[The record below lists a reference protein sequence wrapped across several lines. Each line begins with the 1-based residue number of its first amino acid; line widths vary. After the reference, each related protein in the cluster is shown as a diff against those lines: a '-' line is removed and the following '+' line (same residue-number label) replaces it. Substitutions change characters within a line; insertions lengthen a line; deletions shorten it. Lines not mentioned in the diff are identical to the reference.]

1 MSDTGTDGFLDFSGN
16 DERTGFRLQ
25 RLELFN
31 WGTFDR
37 RVWKLEAG
45 GANTLLTGDIGSG
58 KSTLVDAVSTL
69 LVPPQRLAYNKAAG
83 AGARERSL
91 RSYVLGH
98 YKSERGESDVSSRA
112 VALRD
117 QNSHSVILGVFGNEG
132 YGQRC
137 TLAQVFWLKDQ
148 GQPARFYI
156 FANRELDIAGEFSGF
171 GPDIA
176 ELRKRLRGAEGIE
189 VFDAFPAY
197 SAAWRRVFGI
207 ENEQAMELFNQTVSM
222 KSVGN
227 LTDFVREH
235 MLERFEGEERIQA
248 LIHHF
253 DDLDRAHAS
262 VLKAKAQLEALQPIV
277 DDCGSFESQTAE
289 KEKLRLA
296 REAIAP
302 WFALRKIELL
312 DGRLA
317 RLEGD
322 IQRHGS
328 KEASVEEK
336 LSRLRGDRDE
346 LKQAIATNGG
356 DRLERL
362 AAGIRQAASERDQ
375 RKARLER
382 YSAPAI
388 LLGLPVPR
396 DSDDFARNRESL
408 SALSE
413 ELAGREAALQ
423 NERTEL
429 EVAFRATREEREG
442 IDQEI
447 QSLKKRRSNIPQS
460 QIAIRDDLCSALDL
474 PQGGFPFAGE
484 LVRVIEVEAGWEGA
498 AERLLHNFALSLLV
512 PDEHYA
518 AVSTWVD
525 EHHLHGRL
533 VYFRARADEQQP
545 LREPHPDS
553 LVRKLEVKRGG
564 PLEAWISR
572 ELARR
577 FDYACCD
584 SLEQFRREPFAVTR
598 RGQGK
603 GGGERHEKDDR
614 SRLDDRSRYVLGWTN
629 DAKIRA
635 LEQQMRALEGRLAE
649 TAAAIGEIQRG
660 QAEVRERLEA
670 ANRLEDVTDWLELDW
685 STPSLRMAALEEEK
699 VRLESTADVLRTLGA
714 RLAEIETEIGLTDES
729 LRKARQE
736 LTTAEVRKDE
746 ALRARVD
753 AERIAA
759 AEVEEREP
767 SFAVLSAMADEHG
780 SLANLTIEGA
790 ANRESELRGIV
801 QGLYD
806 AIDKRI
812 GRLREKIV
820 SAMQSFSNAWPLET
834 REMDASVDASA
845 AWKAMLESLR
855 ADDLPRFEKAF
866 KDLLNENTIRE
877 VANFQSQLNRE
888 RQLIK
893 ERIERINKSL
903 EEIDYNPGRFIVLE
917 SRPSP
922 DGEIQDFLADL
933 RACTEGSLDGS
944 GEEQYSEAK
953 FLQVK
958 RIIERF
964 RGREGQSEADR
975 RWTDKVSDVRQYF
988 VFSASERWKEDG
1000 TEYEHYTDSGG
1011 KSGGQKEKLAYTV
1024 LAASL
1029 AYQFGLEK
1037 GAVRSRSFRFVMIDE
1052 AFGRGSDDSAR
1063 FGLRLFKT
1071 MNLQL
1076 LIITPLQKLHIIEPF
1091 VSSVGFVYNEEGR
1104 DSKLRNLSIGEYRA
1118 ERERRKNIS
1127 P

>member
-1 MSDTGTDGFLDFSGN
+1 MSDASMNGFFDFADN
-16 DERTGFRLQ
+16 DEKTGFRLQ
-25 RLELFN
+25 RFELFN

-37 RVWKLEAG
+37 RVWKLEANS
-45 GANTLLTGDIGSG
+45 ANTLLTGDIGSG

-83 AGARERSL
+83 AGAKERSL

-98 YKSERGESDVSSRA
+98 YKSERGDSDVSSRA

-117 QNSHSVILGVFGNEG
+117 QNSYSVILGIFDNEG
-132 YGQRC
+132 LGQRC
-137 TLAQVFWLKDQ
+137 TLAQIFWIRDQ
-148 GQPARFYI
+148 GQPARFYV
-156 FANRELDIAGEFSGF
+156 FANRQLDIAGDFSGF

-176 ELRKRLRGAEGIE
+176 ELRKRLRATPGVE
-189 VFDAFPAY
+189 VFDAFSTY

-207 ENEQAMELFNQTVSM
+207 ENEQALELFNQTVSM

-253 DDLDRAHAS
+253 DDLDRAHAA
-262 VLKAKAQLEALQPIV
+262 VLKAKAQLEALEPLIA
-277 DDCGSFESQTAE
+277 DCGSFSSQTEE
-289 KEKLRLA
+289 KERLRLA
-296 REAIAP
+296 REALAS
-302 WFALRKIELL
+302 WFARHKMELL
-312 DGRLA
+312 DARLE

-322 IQRHGS
+322 MRRLGARA
-328 KEASVEEK
+328 ASVEEK

-346 LKQAIATNGG
+346 LKLAIATNGG

-362 AAGIRQAASERDQ
+362 SAEIRQAAEERDQ
-375 RKARLER
+375 RKARLDR
-382 YSAPAI
+382 YAGPAT
-388 LLGLPVPR
+388 LLGLPIPR
-396 DSDDFARNRESL
+396 DPDDFARNRDRL
-408 SALSE
+408 AALSE
-413 ELAGREAALQ
+413 ELSAREAALQ

-429 EVAFRATREEREG
+429 EVAFRTSREKRSG
-442 IDQEI
+442 IEQEI
-447 QSLKKRRSNIPQS
+447 LSLKQRRSNIPRE
-460 QIAIRDDLCSALDL
+460 QISIRDSLCSALDL
-474 PQGGFPFAGE
+474 VADAFPFAGE
-484 LVRVIEVEAGWEGA
+484 LMRVIESETGWEGA

-518 AVSTWVD
+518 AVSTWVED
-525 EHHLHGRL
+525 HHLHGRI
-533 VYFRARADEQQP
+533 VYFRARIEEQQP
-545 LREPHPDS
+545 LREPHPHS
-553 LVRKLEVKRGG
+553 LFNKLEVKRGG
-564 PLEAWISR
+564 PLAGWVSR

-584 SLEQFRREPFAVTR
+584 SLEQFRREPFAITR
-598 RGQGK
+598 HGQIK

-629 DAKIRA
+629 DAKIHA
-635 LEQQMRALEGRLAE
+635 LEKQMRAIEEKIAE
-649 TAAAIGEIQRG
+649 MAAAIAGIQSGQSDVRD
-660 QAEVRERLEA
+660 QAEAVTRL
-670 ANRLEDVTDWLELDW
+670 RDITDWLEIDW
-685 STPSLRMAALEEEK
+685 TSPSLRLAALEKEK
-699 VRLESTADVLRTLGA
+699 AQLESTADVLRTLGSQ
-714 RLAEIETEIGLTDES
+714 LAEVEKEIRQTDEI
-729 LRKARQE
+729 LQKARQE
-736 LTTAEVRKDE
+736 LTTAEVRQDE
-746 ALRARVD
+746 ARQARAD
-753 AERIAA
+753 AKQIAA
-759 AEVEEREP
+759 MEAKDAGP
-767 SFAVLSAMADEHG
+767 SFVLLATLAQEQG
-780 SLANLTIEGA
+780 SLVHLTVESV
-790 ANRESELRGIV
+790 ANRETALRDII

-812 GRLREKIV
+812 TRLRDRIV
-820 SAMQSFSNAWPLET
+820 AAMQAFANTWPLET
-834 REMDASVDASA
+834 RELDASIDAA
-845 AWKAMLESLR
+845 PAWWAMLENLR
-855 ADDLPRFEKAF
+855 ADDLPRFETAF
-866 KDLLNENTIRE
+866 KELLNENTIRE

-893 ERIERINKSL
+893 ERIERINRSL
-903 EEIDYNPGRFIVLE
+903 TEIDYNPGRYIVLD
-917 SRPSP
+917 SNPSP

-933 RACTEGSLDGS
+933 RACTEGSLTGS
-944 GEEQYSEAK
+944 GDEQYSEAK

-958 RIIERF
+958 RIIDRF

-988 VFSASERWKEDG
+988 VFSASERWKEDNK
-1000 TEYEHYTDSGG
+1000 EYERYTDSGG

-1037 GAVRSRSFRFVMIDE
+1037 GVVRSRSFRFVMIDE

-1076 LIITPLQKLHIIEPF
+1076 LIITPLQKIHIIEPF

-1104 DSKLRNLSIGEYRA
+1104 DSKLRNLTIAEYRA
-1118 ERERRKNIS
+1118 ERERRKALT